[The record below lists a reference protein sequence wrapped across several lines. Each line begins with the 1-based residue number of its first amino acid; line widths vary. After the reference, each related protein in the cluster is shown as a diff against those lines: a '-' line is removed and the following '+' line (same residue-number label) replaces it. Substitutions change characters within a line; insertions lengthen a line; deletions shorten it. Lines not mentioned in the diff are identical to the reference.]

1 MKSSPIESRVSRSVR
16 KGHRVRKRSVEER
29 QRLLALFE
37 RSGQSLKRFSRE
49 HGIALSTLTFW
60 RRRARE
66 STSRRIEGT
75 LVEMP
80 SVLAVRSAHLRNTV
94 PDAPQ
99 AVQIRL
105 PNCVELSVLVGSD
118 SAWVG
123 ALLRE
128 LIA

>member
-1 MKSSPIESRVSRSVR
+1 MKSFPIKSRVSRR
-16 KGHRVRKRSVEER
+16 GKGPRVRKRSVEER

-49 HGIALSTLTFW
+49 HEVALSTLTFW

-66 STSRRIEGT
+66 STARRIEGR
-75 LVEMP
+75 LVEVP
-80 SVLAVRSAHLRNTV
+80 PVVTGGSARPHSSV
-94 PDAPQ
+94 PDAAQ

-105 PNCVELSVLVGSD
+105 PNCVELSVLAGTD

>member
-1 MKSSPIESRVSRSVR
+1 MKSFPIESRVSRTVR
-16 KGHRVRKRSVEER
+16 KGRVRKRSVEER

-49 HGIALSTLTFW
+49 HEVALSTLTLW

-66 STSRRIEGT
+66 STLGRTKGR
-75 LVEMP
+75 LVEVP
-80 SVLAVRSAHLRNTV
+80 SVMADRSARPRGSV

-99 AVQIRL
+99 AVEIRL
-105 PNCVELSVLVGSD
+105 PNCVELSVLVGTD

-128 LIA
+128 LTA

>member
-1 MKSSPIESRVSRSVR
+1 MKSFPIESRVSRTVR
-16 KGHRVRKRSVEER
+16 KGPRVRKRSVQER

-49 HGIALSTLTFW
+49 QGVALSTLTFW

-66 STSRRIEGT
+66 SASRRIEGG
-75 LVEMP
+75 LVE
-80 SVLAVRSAHLRNTV
+80 VRSVQTDCSVHPRSSV

-105 PNCVELSVLVGSD
+105 PNCVELSVLVGTD

-128 LIA
+128 LIP